1 MCIEK
6 WYQMLCSIGNKVI
19 KFSKIKFL
27 YSYGAP
33 LFNKVSD
40 ESRTYLTGKSDED
53 LVEWEV
59 YAVDG

>member
-1 MCIEK
+1 
-6 WYQMLCSIGNKVI
+6 MLCSIGNKVI